1 MAAPSP
7 QPPPRS
13 PSPSPSP
20 PQPTVLIPLKVDAFA
35 LNTVV
40 SCPVAEHPSLI
51 APITQPNYT
60 FLRLTDN
67 VLQPD
72 IIPFTDLHTA
82 GVQGRNPRLYDL
94 GANTLR
100 ENRVGVYLTWLIP
113 RVYRAGSAS
122 TKNPAPPP
130 PPPPTPTPAPPTPTP
145 PTPTPTPPVDNS
157 APSFIEAPVRWL
169 VVRVI
174 TEATSIHPA
183 PAQTQLPLLQAWVIE
198 SDRKRLIDDLDA
210 TVDLQTDVS
219 PFIDPGGANAD
230 PDISTQAEVFIGYRA
245 DASGWK
251 EDPDAARVPMCLV
264 NSANHLFADFQPH
277 NGNVFSMCDGF
288 DYVDANGCSQ
298 KAHRATASYYVLGWH
313 SDQTQDL
320 FYVDPTA
327 NTPPNHTAVLEAL
340 NMVFPPAMAG
350 TPDVTAFMDQDN
362 TAGTRLLCHGAI
374 YDVEWDH
381 KARPTN
387 TPADNQGNLL
397 AESMPVA
404 VGTTPLD
411 ALLAYVAA
419 HKDDA
424 SATDDIKEIE
434 GDLFRL
440 QALLLAQSDGVD
452 DVRQAADELSA
463 GNYVRTKT
471 GTQYHFAVAGDAGD
485 NSPPSVP
492 TQDKIDMLRALN
504 QNSYAYDMAAMSLER
519 KRWELFG
526 VWWEFVGL
534 VKDDK
539 TANQTEYTKR
549 AAALSADISNLEVR
563 MGTFQES
570 INTAITNISPLKV
583 KAAATPPA
591 FQTRDPTLIV
601 GGIESGWPVDYLKKL
616 IVRLQ
621 SEIVTT
627 VPSPPPQPA
636 GWADFSAMV
645 ASKMPTA
652 ELTTTATALLNEF
665 LLLHG
670 CDTPPLPV
678 STECYP
684 LFHDTGPAPKPG
696 TVSPPPAEPWRD
708 RWNSTQPWFPLF
720 LEWEVEYTHIPYE
733 GWALA
738 EQTSR
743 GATHAQLRW
752 AISDDY
758 TPLYNYAGNTK
769 INPKGKPL
777 DDKRTLSGRVLILP
791 QPNFSLVEK
800 LTQLFKTTPSDI
812 LTNLNMDVPEQKE
825 LLSKLWELPFLSA
838 PLSGL
843 TDHLLTMVQGTHI
856 KPLVRRPQAAPT
868 PLAEAVKAAEEIG
881 FTPAMMSQIGKNTDL
896 TPYGSLVQFLGS
908 THCAFKPVTHGQMRF
923 TKINII
929 DRFGQAI
936 SAIDPSAQTPPPF
949 YPAISDFYAP
959 AMLPDGTANAVTQ
972 EAAGVCEYIQ
982 LPPAINQPARLSSW
996 FLMENE
1002 TGTDWRP
1009 AAEWENPI
1017 WGWIVIN
1024 YPDRGIQL
1032 FTTDGTF
1039 YTEVRLGGQDQDPA
1053 QDTGKLTPKWL
1064 PFPPPTSG
1072 DARLDQLAAQM
1083 QADKDWL
1090 ASFMAMISEALSK
1103 APAAPTA
1110 YAEFLTAIVGK
1121 PLALTAMGWSLE
1133 ITTNALTQQS
1143 TLNNVDP
1150 ERYLLADP
1158 KDPDR
1163 KTYTFPVKLGD
1174 KNRSYD
1180 GLVGYF
1186 LPPAPPPTPPTP
1198 PPSRVTLDLTAVH
1211 SFFGAGGKAVI
1222 DIDSNPYPSF
1232 APFWSDPSTATDA
1245 AVLDTQRIA
1254 NMSIFGAIVD
1264 PFAPVHGYSSFLPP
1278 SALALPPW
1286 TWQGAMEKMT
1296 AFFRVGPVLL
1306 TGDVAPWAGNEAHA
1320 LAAGYDL
1327 AKKGAVVPGT
1337 GVGVPV
1343 GVAEWAWLQP
1353 YVQGTGA
1360 AETEGFLPLGIEK
1373 TDGRPRFEKSPYTAV
1388 EGYLQLRAPAV
1399 GGEAAKTGGTQA
1411 GEVVVGG

>member
-1 MAAPSP
+1 MAA
-7 QPPPRS
+7 PPPRS
-13 PSPSPSP
+13 ASPPP

-35 LNTVV
+35 LNSVI
-40 SCPVAEHPSLI
+40 SYPIENHPSLI

-60 FLRLTDN
+60 FLRLSAD

-72 IIPFTDLHTA
+72 IVPFTDLHTA
-82 GVQGRNPRLYDL
+82 GVNGRNPRLYDL
-94 GANTLR
+94 GANTIR

-122 TKNPAPPP
+122 TKNPPPP
-130 PPPPTPTPAPPTPTP
+130 PSPSPTPS

-157 APSFIEAPVRWL
+157 APSFISAPVRWL

-174 TEATSIHPA
+174 TDATTILPTT
-183 PAQTQLPLLQAWVIE
+183 AQTQLPLLQAWVIE

-219 PFIDPGGANAD
+219 PFIDPGGANTD

-251 EDPDAARVPMCLV
+251 EDPDASRVPLCLV

-288 DYVDANGCSQ
+288 DYVDAYGNSQ
-298 KAHRATASYYVLGWH
+298 KAENVTASYYVLGWH
-313 SDQTQDL
+313 SDPTQDL
-320 FYVDPTA
+320 FYVDPAAT
-327 NTPPNHTAVLEAL
+327 TPPNHTAVLEAL

-350 TPDVTAFMDQDN
+350 TPDVTAFMDEKN

-381 KARPTN
+381 AGRPTN
-387 TPADNQGNLL
+387 TPADDQGMLL
-397 AESMPVA
+397 AGDMPVA

-424 SATDDIKEIE
+424 AATHDVKELE
-434 GDLFRL
+434 NHLFRL
-440 QALLLAQSDGVD
+440 QALLLAQSDSVD

-471 GTQYHFAVAGDAGD
+471 GTQYHFAVAGDGGAPAGGD
-485 NSPPSVP
+485 SASPMVP
-492 TQDKIDMLRALN
+492 TQDNIDTLRTLN
-504 QNSYAYDMAAMSLER
+504 QNSYAYDMAAMAVER

-526 VWWEFVGL
+526 VWWEYVGL
-534 VKDDK
+534 VKADK
-539 TANQTEYTKR
+539 GANQPEYTKR
-549 AAALSADISNLEVR
+549 AGDLSNDISKLEGQ
-563 MGTFQES
+563 MNTFQQN
-570 INTAITNISPLKV
+570 INTAMTHLSPLKV

-616 IVRLQ
+616 VVRLQ

-636 GWADFSAMV
+636 GWADFSTMV

-652 ELTTTATALLNEF
+652 ELTTTAAALLNEF

-670 CDTPPLPV
+670 CDTPPLP
-678 STECYP
+678 
-684 LFHDTGPAPKPG
+684 
-696 TVSPPPAEPWRD
+696 
-708 RWNSTQPWFPLF
+708 
-720 LEWEVEYTHIPYE
+720 WEVEYTHIPYD
-733 GWALA
+733 GWAL
-738 EQTSR
+738 EEKTSR

-758 TPLYNYAGNTK
+758 MPLYNYDTNTK
-769 INPKGKPL
+769 INPKGEQL

-800 LTQLFKTTPSDI
+800 LEQLFKSTPHHI
-812 LTNLNMDVPEQKE
+812 LNKVIKPPEQKK
-825 LLSKLWELPFLSA
+825 LLDTLWELPFLSA

-843 TDHLLTMVQGTHI
+843 TDHLLTLVQGTHI
-856 KPLVRRPQAAPT
+856 KPLVRRPKAAPT
-868 PLAEAVKAAEEIG
+868 PLAEAVKAATKIG

-923 TKINII
+923 TKLNII

-936 SAIDPSAQTPPPF
+936 SAIDPSQQTPPPL

-959 AMLPDGTANAVTQ
+959 AMLPDGTANGITQ

-1002 TGTDWRP
+1002 AGTDWRP

-1032 FTTDGTF
+1032 FTTDGMF
-1039 YTEVRLGGQDQDPA
+1039 YTEVRLGGQD
-1053 QDTGKLTPKWL
+1053 TGTPSPKWL
-1064 PFPPPTSG
+1064 PFPPPTAA
-1072 DARLDQLAAQM
+1072 DARIDQLAAQM
-1083 QADKDWL
+1083 QSDQEWL
-1090 ASFMAMISEALSK
+1090 ESFMAMISEALSK

-1133 ITTNALTQQS
+1133 LTTDALTQQS
-1143 TLNNVDP
+1143 TLNNNLLP
-1150 ERYLLADP
+1150 ERYLLTDP
-1158 KDPDR
+1158 KDPGR

-1174 KNRSYD
+1174 ANRSYD

-1186 LPPAPPPTPPTP
+1186 LPPAPTPPTP
-1198 PPSRVTLDLTAVH
+1198 PPSRLTLDLSAVH
-1211 SFFGAGGKAVI
+1211 SFFGAGGKAVV
-1222 DIDSNPYPSF
+1222 DIDSTAYPSF
-1232 APFWSDPSTATDA
+1232 APFWPDPSTATA
-1245 AVLDTQRIA
+1245 ADIDTLRTA

-1264 PFAPVHGYSSFLPP
+1264 PFAPVHAYSSFLPP
-1278 SALALPPW
+1278 AALVLPPW
-1286 TWQGAMEKMT
+1286 TWQGAMDKMT

-1306 TGDVAPWAGNEAHA
+1306 TGDVPPWTGNESHA

-1327 AKKGAVVPGT
+1327 AKKGAVVPGA

-1353 YVQGTGA
+1353 YVQGTGGG
-1360 AETEGFLPLGIEK
+1360 EGFLPLGIEK
-1373 TDGRPRFEKSPYTAV
+1373 TDGRPRFEGGPYTAV

-1399 GGEAAKTGGTQA
+1399 GGNAAKTGEKQA
-1411 GEVVVGG
+1411 GEVVVEG